1 MRITKQGIPPAQT
14 IWKGVCSVCTT
25 EAEAPQSELRI
36 QHPIRGEGES
46 FATATCPVCG
56 TDYSMRFYKSSGT
69 VGHLPSGPQTPLAP
83 PKPTPTKSH
92 FKWR

>member
-14 IWKGVCSVCTT
+14 IWKGVCSVCAT
-25 EAEAPQSELRI
+25 EAEAAQSELRI
-36 QHPIRGEGES
+36 QHPLRGDGEP

-56 TDYSMRFYKSSGT
+56 TDCSMKFYKSSDA
-69 VGHLPSGPQTPLAP
+69 VDHLPPQPQVKPTF
-83 PKPTPTKSH
+83 PKPVTVKSH